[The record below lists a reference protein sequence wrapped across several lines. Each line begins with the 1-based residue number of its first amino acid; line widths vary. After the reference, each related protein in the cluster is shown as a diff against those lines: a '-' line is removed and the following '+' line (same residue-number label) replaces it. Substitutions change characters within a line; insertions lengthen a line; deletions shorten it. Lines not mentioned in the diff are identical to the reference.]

1 MILPPISIG
10 GRSAQARLNSEKAA
24 EHPQPQSTA
33 DADVDDSGTTA
44 VVQRFVQISDEM
56 SAALAQFRGRRHFEL
71 KSDTLADNFERVLDD
86 ETVPKAR
93 QILSL
98 ARLADKPIDWLLQMA
113 RKLFADDSDLVLVL
127 RELLRRKKLEKS
139 TRQRLETLL
148 QTVVAQASPKRMN
161 AGINAALKARMFGR
175 CMAVRAAMLRETYR
189 DFLESDEGSVSCYQ
203 DWIALYGPPQRTTV
217 LAFIEAA
224 LLTDISAQ
232 DPSCSRA
239 EFGQLLTRLNDLK
252 RLRSADGLFIG
263 GLLGDELICR
273 HNPDESDWLVFLFG
287 LLTWPDELD
296 QLMLGVLGECVLLSP
311 HRERSTLL
319 QTVRRHS
326 LQLPLPLFADDE
338 APLRLAQQFSRLAD
352 IAYGHECAEQRL
364 PMTLSWN

>member
-1 MILPPISIG
+1 MILPAISTG
-10 GRSAQARLNSEKAA
+10 GRAAQARLNAEKAA
-24 EHPQPQSTA
+24 EHPQSQATA
-33 DADVDDSGTTA
+33 DTDLDESGTAA
-44 VVQRFVQISDEM
+44 VMQRFVQISDEM

-71 KSDTLADNFERVLDD
+71 KSDTLTDNFERVLDD
-86 ETVPKAR
+86 DTVPKVR

-98 ARLADKPIDWLLQMA
+98 ARLADNPVSWLLQMA
-113 RKLFADDSDLVLVL
+113 RKLFADDSDLALVL

-161 AGINAALKARMFGR
+161 AGINAALKARMFGKS
-175 CMAVRAAMLRETYR
+175 MAVRAALLRETYR
-189 DFLESDEGSVSCYQ
+189 DFLESDEGPVSCYQ
-203 DWIALYGPPQRTTV
+203 DWIALYGPPQRTNV

-232 DPSCSRA
+232 DPSCSRT
-239 EFGQLLTRLNDLK
+239 EFGQLLVRLNDLK

-263 GLLGDELICR
+263 GLLRDELICQ

-296 QLMLGVLGECVLLSP
+296 QLLLGVLGERVLLSL

-319 QTVRRHS
+319 QTVRRFS
-326 LQLPLPLFADDE
+326 LQLPLQLFADEE
-338 APLRLAQQFSRLAD
+338 APLRLAQQFSLLAD
-352 IAYGHECAEQRL
+352 VAYAHECIEQRR
-364 PMTLSWN
+364 PGGCS